1 MLRRCRYDGQVAVF
15 GRKVQQKLL
24 DLRYFLVGAGA
35 IGCEML
41 KNWAMMGVGC
51 GKDGS
56 VLVTDMDHVE
66 KSNLSR
72 QFLFRPKDVKH
83 SKVRRADTKTPHPH
97 APCYDEILSYPR
109 GLRHLY
115 RLCCVLHT
123 HFLCLSTPPLPACR
137 IRQRA

>member
-1 MLRRCRYDGQVAVF
+1 
-15 GRKVQQKLL
+15 
-24 DLRYFLVGAGA
+24 LRYFLVGAGA

-83 SKVRRADTKTPHPH
+83 SKVRRADTRTPHPH